1 METGYLE
8 GMETWA
14 GPAPVGFVFLK
25 NALRVNSESQVSE
38 NTTRHWLSSSNW
50 STQGILYRGG
60 CASRLSEDKE
70 KQGFVSGQH
79 EVLDGAFHR
88 AHLLRGGGQEGQ
100 GPDAL
105 LHTGVAEVPTLV
117 FLPVA
122 ISDGELPHGE
132 HGVHGDGIV
141 ALPHTAANHSCFQNV
156 TCQFCLQEVL
166 PSQSQNVLQ

>member
-1 METGYLE
+1 MFLFIKRTSPCPQPDVHGGGAVETGYLE

-122 ISDGELPHGE
+122 LH
-132 HGVHGDGIV
+132 
-141 ALPHTAANHSCFQNV
+141 
-156 TCQFCLQEVL
+156 
-166 PSQSQNVLQ
+166 